1 MEEVHCLITG
11 FDGGG
16 GGGSY
21 SLQIRLRFAM
31 RL

>member
-1 MEEVHCLITG
+1 MKEVHCLITG
-11 FDGGG
+11 FDGG